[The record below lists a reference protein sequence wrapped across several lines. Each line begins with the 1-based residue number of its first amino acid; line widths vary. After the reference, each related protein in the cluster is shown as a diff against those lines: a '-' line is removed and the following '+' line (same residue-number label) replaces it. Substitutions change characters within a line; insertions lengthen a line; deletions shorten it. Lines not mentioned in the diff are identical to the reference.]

1 MSLIV
6 DASVVIKW
14 FVNEPLHE
22 NARQILT
29 SREVLHAPDLLISE
43 IGNIAWK
50 KMMRGEIEETH
61 AQSIVLSLRG
71 IPITL
76 HPSVELIDRALQI
89 ATAIKHPVYD
99 CLYLACAETL
109 GSRLVT
115 ADEKLKRV
123 LSESTLSNICRSLGD
138 HYDIALSAET
148 IKRLIALLKHAKS
161 TWQTIEGNDIA
172 LHLDSPAFVRLKNAI
187 LELSDSERTDLVALG
202 SLGSGSVGRDWLLAQ
217 RNAKGGLLP
226 ENVND
231 LIDLIRQSE
240 QIEVG
245 WHKLQELMKTD
256 VAEKK

>member
-1 MSLIV
+1 MSLVV

-29 SREVLHAPDLLISE
+29 SREELHAPDLLISE

-61 AQSIVLSLRG
+61 AQSIALSLRG
-71 IPITL
+71 LPITL
-76 HPSVELIDRALQI
+76 RPSVELIDRALQI

-123 LSESTLSNICRSLGD
+123 LAESTLSTICRSLGD
-138 HYDIALSAET
+138 RYDIALSAET

-161 TWQTIEGNDIA
+161 TWQTIEGNDVA
-172 LHLDSPAFVRLKNAI
+172 LHLDTPAFVRIKNAI
-187 LELSDSERTDLVALG
+187 QELSDSERTDLVALG
-202 SLGSGSVGRDWLLAQ
+202 SLRSGSVGRDWLLAQ

-226 ENVND
+226 ENLND

-245 WHKLQELMKTD
+245 WQKLQELAKVD
-256 VAEKK
+256 AAEKK